1 LGDQLLNEWIKRH
14 NQGLSPVVLPGWF
27 QFIQIFSVLPAK
39 FAAPVHV
46 PGLLAVPAGTK
57 GFPKQCPNGM
67 IIAQFWNRLK

>member
-1 LGDQLLNEWIKRH
+1 V
-14 NQGLSPVVLPGWF
+14 LSSWL

-39 FAAPVHV
+39 FAAPVPV

-67 IIAQFWNRLK
+67 IIAQFWNWLK

>member
-1 LGDQLLNEWIKRH
+1 
-14 NQGLSPVVLPGWF
+14 VLPGWF

-67 IIAQFWNRLK
+67 IIAQFRDQLK